1 MKNPTAFFGS
11 RHGFVIVLPLL
22 LLGLAPVSTFSAA
35 EPLRNDELVTLPE
48 FSVRAEQDGSYDAP
62 DSLIGSRVKT
72 EIRNL
77 PYNLNVVTAEFIR
90 DFAAFNIDEELAYT
104 SSFSQGQSNDT
115 EYTLRGISVQNQL
128 RNGFRAEVLRGT
140 VNTER
145 VEVIKGPAAAIY
157 GQAQPGGVIN
167 TVTKR
172 PKTTFGGN
180 VRASFGNYDQRRG
193 EVELTG
199 PLAAESGRGL
209 FRNTYAL
216 FTLANYYR
224 TYEQDY
230 TFTDQLQGSLT
241 LTKKFSPDT
250 ALTFE
255 TEYIYIDSRRR
266 EAIPF
271 NQETIAGRTLST
283 GLAIDLFNFY
293 ANTPDATTERKQGVG
308 YLTFEH
314 RFNHAVSMRTAANYG
329 QARAFH
335 FNYVGTNMALANP
348 RRIGTAREPEHAT
361 QGRYTYGLQSDWIV
375 RYRTRGLEH
384 QTLATLDFASIRTTR
399 SNVRLP
405 TNLRNNPAFNIA
417 TLLVESP
424 NYFLLPYSPANYPRV
439 NTANDNLTEI
449 YGAFVRHQISAFRGR
464 LIAMGGLRYDYTA
477 FDLKDKTTAVPA
489 EDVYHA
495 DAITPQIGVNY
506 RFTDDFIVY
515 ANRSESFIPPTSSG
529 SATNINS
536 GVRFKNEEGLGYEVG
551 IKGSLFQ
558 QQLNFTLATYHID
571 RENVRTTEVELL
583 PLLDSGGLPVID
595 SSTGQPVLTSQA
607 IARTEGLERSKGIE
621 FDFNWKVA
629 RALQLF
635 GSFGYSD
642 SFIVRAG
649 RDLDAIGRRPRSS
662 PAYRTGGGI
671 RAALPKHILNGM
683 VLTLGITYTGEAPIL
698 APTSGGTA
706 SPDGFIRAHNGQRDI
721 LIPSYIVWNAGASYR
736 FRTERQADKRL
747 DHRIQVNLKN
757 LFDRKYIATDARA
770 ADRFTIVGGYS
781 VGF

>member
-1 MKNPTAFFGS
+1 MNPTAQIASTPSASPSYF
-11 RHGFVIVLPLL
+11 LTAALL
-22 LLGLAPVSTFSAA
+22 LALPELGRA
-35 EPLRNDELVTLPE
+35 EERDGNELVTLPE
-48 FSVRAEQDGSYDAP
+48 FSVLAEQDGSYDSA

-77 PYNLNVVTAEFIR
+77 PYNLNVVTAEFIQ

-115 EYTLRGISVQNQL
+115 EYTLRGISVGNQL
-128 RNGFRAEVLRGT
+128 RNGFRAEVLRGS

-172 PKTTFGGN
+172 PKATFGGR
-180 VRASFGNYDQRRG
+180 VRASFGSYDQRRG
-193 EVELTG
+193 EIEVTG
-199 PLAAESGRGL
+199 PLASASSRGL
-209 FRNTYAL
+209 FKNTYAL
-216 FTLANYYR
+216 FTLANYHR
-224 TYEQDY
+224 TFEQAY
-230 TFTDQLQGSLT
+230 AFTDQLQGALT

-250 ALTFE
+250 ALTLE

-283 GLAIDLFNFY
+283 GLAMDLFNFY
-293 ANTPDATTERKQGVG
+293 PNSPQATTERKQGVG

-314 RFNHAVSMRTAANYG
+314 RFNRAISMRTAANYG

-335 FNYVGTNMALANP
+335 FNYVGINTAQSDP
-348 RRIGTAREPEHAT
+348 RRIGAAREPEHAT
-361 QGRYTYGLQSDWIV
+361 QGRYTYGLQSDWIF

-384 QTLATLDFASIRTTR
+384 QTLATLDFASIQTTR
-399 SNVRLP
+399 SNARIP
-405 TNLRNNPAFNIA
+405 TNLRNNTAYNIA
-417 TLLVESP
+417 TLFVDNP
-424 NYFLLPYSPANYPRV
+424 NYFLLPYSPANYPRI

-449 YGAFVRHQISAFRGR
+449 YGMFVRQQVSALRGR
-464 LIAMGGLRYDYTA
+464 LIAMVGARYDYTA
-477 FDLKDKTTAVPA
+477 FDLKDKTTVVPA
-489 EDVYHA
+489 TDVYHA
-495 DAITPQIGVNY
+495 DAITPQVGVNY
-506 RFTDDFIVY
+506 KFSDDYVLY

-558 QQLNFTLATYHID
+558 STLNFTLATFHID
-571 RENVRTTEVELL
+571 RENVRTTEIELIPQL
-583 PLLDSGGLPVID
+583 DDQGRPVLDSQ
-595 SSTGQPVLTSQA
+595 GQPVLTSQT
-607 IARTEGLERSKGIE
+607 IARTEGHERSKGIE
-621 FDFNWKVA
+621 LDFNWKLTRSA
-629 RALQLF
+629 QFF

-649 RDLDAIGRRPRSS
+649 RDLDAVGRRPRSS
-662 PAYRTGGGI
+662 PAYRTGAGV
-671 RAALPKHILNGM
+671 RAALPKHVLNGM
-683 VLTLGITYTGEAPIL
+683 VFTLGVTYTGESPIL
-698 APTSGGTA
+698 TPTSGGTTSA
-706 SPDGFIRAHNGQRDI
+706 DGFIRAHNGQRDI
-721 LIPSYIVWNAGASYR
+721 MIPSYILWNAGASYR
-736 FRTERQADKRL
+736 FRTPRQSNKHL
-747 DHRIQVNLKN
+747 DHRIQVNFKN
-757 LFDRKYIATDARA
+757 LLDRKYIATDARA
-770 ADRFTIVGGYS
+770 ADRFTVIGGYS